1 METQTING
9 RSYKVV
15 NGTYYNAE
23 TPDKT
28 IEFLEKVR
36 KSGERIVLDYGNIE
50 TMESWG
56 DVYDIT
62 GTISRSAGQ
71 VKIPLLIHN
80 SRSLGGGAILTHCI
94 IKAYTSKGKRQI
106 FSLK

>member
-1 METQTING
+1 METQVING
-9 RSYKVV
+9 KAYKVI

-23 TPDKT
+23 TSDKT
-28 IEFLEKVR
+28 IEFLERVR
-36 KSGERIVLDYGNIE
+36 KSRERIVLDYGNTE

-56 DVYDIT
+56 DVYGIT
-62 GTISRSAGQ
+62 GTVSRSTGQ

-94 IKAYTSKGKRQI
+94 IKAYSSKGKRLI
-106 FSLK
+106 FSL